1 MPRQCVLTFPD
12 GTRRRVDRGTLIHD
26 LIGSDSPKPVLARM
40 NGKLCALRAPVTA
53 NAQVQWI
60 YAFNSEGIRAVQNTL
75 CLLLIHACRN
85 VFPESR
91 LLIDH
96 SLGDGLYCEL
106 SGRRIRP
113 GDVKTLKRHIRK
125 SITED
130 VPIQTGIL
138 NRQEAES
145 YFQGMGESPRL
156 LEANRRQ
163 NHWELVCTGDTRAFL
178 EGPPLFSAEILSGF
192 DLKKWH
198 QGMVLRFPDAGKP
211 HSLPR
216 FPMPRKL
223 FNVFQEY
230 GRWESIVGIQKT
242 DQLNEAI
249 RRKNMEELI
258 HIAEGLH
265 EKKIAY
271 IADYLTG
278 ESSRRL
284 VLIAGPSSSGKT
296 TFSKRLMIQLR
307 VNGMRPLAL
316 SLDDYF
322 LDRQH
327 TPRNEAG
334 EYDYESP
341 ASLDL
346 KALEQDL
353 FLLMKGRPV
362 KLRRYDFKTGRN
374 LEGPAVC
381 LPARQPV
388 LLEGIHGLNHLIAA
402 SVPSRQKLKI
412 YVSALTQ
419 INVTHHRRVPTSDI
433 RLLRRLI
440 RDSLFRGYSP
450 AETLSRWEEVR
461 RGESIHIFPFQES
474 TDIIFNSALLYELA
488 VLRHHTEPLLLSVP
502 EQHERA
508 AEARRLLEL
517 LRFVHAFPSA
527 AVPPNSILRE
537 FIGESCFR
545 Y

>member
-1 MPRQCVLTFPD
+1 MERHYVLTFPD
-12 GTRRRVDRGTLIHD
+12 GTRRHVERGIPLHD
-26 LIGSDSPKPVLARM
+26 LTGPDDPKPVLARM
-40 NGKLCALRAPVTA
+40 NGKLCSLRAPVTA
-53 NAQVQWI
+53 DAQIRWI
-60 YAFNSEGIRAVQNTL
+60 DAFSSEGFRAVQNTL

-106 SGRRIRP
+106 SGRKIHA
-113 GDVKTLKRHIRK
+113 GNVKDLKKHIRK

-130 VPIQTGIL
+130 VPVQTEVL
-138 NRQEAES
+138 DRRRAES
-145 YFQGMGESPRL
+145 YFQNMGESPRL

-163 NHWELVCTGDTRAFL
+163 NHWELISTEDTRAFL
-178 EGPPLFSAEILSGF
+178 EGPPLPAAGRLTGF
-192 DLKKWH
+192 DLIKWH
-198 QGMVLRFPDAGKP
+198 QGMILRFPDPGKP

-216 FPMPRKL
+216 FSMPRKL
-223 FNVFQEY
+223 FDVFQEY

-242 DQLNEAI
+242 DQLNETM

-284 VLIAGPSSSGKT
+284 VLISGPSSSGKT
-296 TFSKRLMIQLR
+296 TFAKRLMIQLR

-322 LDRQH
+322 LDRRH

-346 KALEQDL
+346 KALERDL

-362 KLRRYDFKTGRN
+362 KLRRYDFKTGRS

-388 LLEGIHGLNHLIAA
+388 LLEGIHGLNRLIAA
-402 SVPSRQKLKI
+402 SVPARQKLKI

-474 TDIIFNSALLYELA
+474 ADIIFNSALLYELA
-488 VLRHHTEPLLLSVP
+488 VLRHHAEPLLLSVP
-502 EQHERA
+502 KPHERA
-508 AEARRLLEL
+508 ADARRLLEL

-537 FIGESCFR
+537 FIGKSSFQ

>member
-1 MPRQCVLTFPD
+1 MPQQCVLTFPD
-12 GTRRRVDRGTLIHD
+12 GTRRRVERGTPLHNLAYGND
-26 LIGSDSPKPVLARM
+26 PKPVLARI
-40 NGKLCALRAPVTA
+40 NGRLCSLHAPVTS
-53 NAQVQWI
+53 NARIQWI
-60 YAFNSEGIRAVQNTL
+60 CASDSEGIRAVQNTL

-106 SGRRIRP
+106 SGRRVRS
-113 GDVKTLKRHIRK
+113 GDVKILKRHIRG
-125 SITED
+125 SIAEDIPVQTE
-130 VPIQTGIL
+130 IL
-138 NRQEAES
+138 TRREAES
-145 YFQGMGESPRL
+145 CFQSMGESPRL
-156 LEANRRQ
+156 LESNRSQ
-163 NHWELVCTGDTRAFL
+163 NHWVFSKMGDTRAFL
-178 EGPPLFSAEILSGF
+178 EGPLLYSAGTLSGF

-198 QGMVLRFPDAGKP
+198 QGMILRFPEIGKP
-211 HSLPR
+211 DPLPR
-216 FPMPRKL
+216 IPMPRKL
-223 FNVFQEY
+223 FDVFQEY

-242 DQLNEAI
+242 DQLNEAV
-249 RRKNMEELI
+249 RQKTMEQLI

-265 EKKIAY
+265 EKKIAH

-278 ESSRRL
+278 RSSRRL

-296 TFSKRLMIQLR
+296 TFAKRLMIQLR

-322 LDRQH
+322 LNRKH
-327 TPRNEAG
+327 TPRNQAG

-353 FLLMKGRPV
+353 ALLMKGRPV
-362 KLRRYDFKTGRN
+362 KLRRYDFKTGRS
-374 LEGPAVC
+374 LEGPAVR
-381 LPARQPV
+381 LQARQPV
-388 LLEGIHGLNHLIAA
+388 LLEGIHGLNHLITA
-402 SVPSRQKLKI
+402 SVPSLQKLKI

-419 INVTHHRRVPTSDI
+419 INITHHRRVPTSDI

-450 AETLSRWEEVR
+450 AETLGRWEEVR
-461 RGESIHIFPFQES
+461 RGESVYIFPFQES
-474 TDIIFNSALLYELA
+474 ADIVFNSALLYELP
-488 VLRHHTEPLLLSVP
+488 VLRHHIEPLLRSVP
-502 EQHERA
+502 EQHEYA

-537 FIGESCFR
+537 FIGKSSFQ